1 MKIRKTFVK
10 VLAGVLGLAILLGLA
25 AWLFPQHV
33 LTVDSG
39 PVKAD
44 VMVVLG
50 GGGPLSNSRPER
62 ALELFQSASRR

>member
-25 AWLFPQHV
+25 AWLFPQHI

-50 GGGPLSNSRPER
+50 GDGRLK
-62 ALELFQSASRR
+62 